1 MNAYARFDVERLASG
16 TSPELWSGSVRLAGR
31 EPPGEFRLL
40 KWHLFSRARANPPPA
55 PKNAQ
60 TVLVTSARPD
70 EGKTYVARNLVASLA
85 LDNQNDVTLIDA
97 NFNNPGLPHASTT
110 GGYNKGLLDAIADDN
125 FNVASAFLDSSRT
138 NVHLL
143 AGGRPRSNVP
153 EMLNSERLPAVLHQ
167 LTAGSA
173 DNFVVVDGG
182 AMLANSEASRLARYC
197 GHILFVVSEGKSRK
211 SDIGNALLQLDQVA
225 GPIDFDNFSFV
236 FNKKST

>member
-16 TSPELWSGSVRLAGR
+16 TSPELWTGSVRLAGR
-31 EPPGEFRLL
+31 EPPGEFRHV

-60 TVLVTSARPD
+60 TVLVTSARPF

-97 NFNNPGLPHASTT
+97 NFNNPGLPHAAAT
-110 GGYNKGLLDAIADDN
+110 GAYNKGLLDAIADDN
-125 FNVASAFLDSSRT
+125 FNLGSAFLDCSRS

-143 AGGRPRSNVP
+143 AGGRPRANVP
-153 EMLNSERLPAVLHQ
+153 EMLNSERMPSILRQ
-167 LTAGSA
+167 LTAGS
-173 DNFVVVDGG
+173 DSFVVVDGG
-182 AMLANSEASRLARYC
+182 AMLANSEASRLAQYC

-211 SDIGNALLQLDQVA
+211 SDIGSALMLLDQVA
-225 GPIDFDNFSFV
+225 GPIDAESFSFV
-236 FNKKST
+236 FNKKSN